1 MNTASKFS
9 KTTPYVYW
17 KWNF

>member
-1 MNTASKFS
+1 MNAASKFS